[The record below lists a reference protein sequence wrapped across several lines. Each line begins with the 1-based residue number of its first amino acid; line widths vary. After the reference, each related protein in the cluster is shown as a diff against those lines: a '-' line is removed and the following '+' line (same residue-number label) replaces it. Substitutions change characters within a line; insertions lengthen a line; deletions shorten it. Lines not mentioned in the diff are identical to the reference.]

1 MKRVVFTGGGTAGHI
16 TPNFAVI
23 QRLKPLGIDV
33 HYIGMKNSMEATLVL
48 EQGIPFYGI
57 SGGKLRRYLDIKNL
71 MDLFRITLGFFQSII
86 LMLQLRPQLI
96 FSKGGFVACPVVWA
110 AWLCRI
116 PVVIHESDLT
126 PGLANKLCVP
136 FAKKICY
143 AFTETKPYL
152 PEEKRIHTGLPIR
165 DELSR
170 GDFERGLHL
179 TGFNREKPIV
189 LITGGSQGAASINR
203 LVRDQLESL
212 LEGYQI
218 CHIAGKGNID
228 ASLTGRD
235 GYAQFAF
242 VTHQMPDLMAIADIV
257 ISRAG
262 ATTLFELLA
271 LKKLNILMPLSA
283 KVSRGDQILNA
294 ASFEKAGF
302 SKVLSEDGP
311 VDLAGEIQQV
321 LVNRKAYESHM
332 ADSKNKATD
341 AVIQI
346 ILGILN

>member
-16 TPNFAVI
+16 TPNFAII

-33 HYIGMKNSMEATLVL
+33 QYIGMKNSMEATLVL

-57 SGGKLRRYLDIKNL
+57 SGGKLRRYVDVKNII
-71 MDLFRITLGFFQSII
+71 DLFKIALGFLQSIV
-86 LMLQLRPQLI
+86 LMLKLRPQLI

-110 AWLCRI
+110 AWLCRV
-116 PVVIHESDLT
+116 PVIIHESDLT
-126 PGLANKLCVP
+126 PGLANKLCIP

-143 AFTETKPYL
+143 AFSETQQYL
-152 PEEKRIHTGLPIR
+152 PEEKRVHTGLPIR

-179 TGFNREKPIV
+179 TGFNRDKPIV

-203 LVRDQLESL
+203 LVREQLDSL
-212 LEGYQI
+212 LDAYQI

-228 ASLTGRD
+228 ASLTGRK

-242 VTHQMPDLMAIADIV
+242 VTHQMPDLMAISDIV

-283 KVSRGDQILNA
+283 KASRGDQILNG

-302 SKVLSEDGP
+302 SKVLSEEQT
-311 VDLAGEIQQV
+311 VDLSYEIQQV
-321 LVNRKAYESHM
+321 LVNRQVYETQM
-332 ADSKNKATD
+332 ANSKNRATEV
-341 AVIQI
+341 VIDLLMATI
-346 ILGILN
+346 K